1 MSSAIRLTW
10 ASVSHPHGIIL
21 ALRIPCHL
29 PTFWFQRHCFDPY
42 NISARACVS
51 SAQNTLATSRFLRS
65 RRKGPPVAT
74 QTRLH
79 CISLFPLWPTLPFH
93 RSEPPDGMA
102 CLLILERRND
112 LTSEPLHLFALPDL
126 LIRKCSPR
134 LTFSSTSIF
143 SNVTFSASPSL
154 TILKEETK
162 GKNKKTPT
170 TTTP

>member
-1 MSSAIRLTW
+1 MSSSIRLTW
-10 ASVSHPHGIIL
+10 ASFSHPHSVIL

-29 PTFWFQRHCFDPY
+29 PTFWFQRSCFDPY

-65 RRKGPPVAT
+65 RRKRPSSGPEGPT

-79 CISLFPLWPTLPFH
+79 CISLFLLWPTLPFH

-126 LIRKCSPR
+126 LIRKWSPR

-154 TILKEETK
+154 TILKKETK
-162 GKNKKTPT
+162 G
-170 TTTP
+170 